1 MGFSNYSIIDPFHVG
16 SKVDK
21 HVLFGVFW
29 GFFCSPLHTTSFFV
43 TMLDRKKPL

>member
-21 HVLFGVFW
+21 HVFFLLPSSHI
-29 GFFCSPLHTTSFFV
+29 FFCHYAG
-43 TMLDRKKPL
+43 